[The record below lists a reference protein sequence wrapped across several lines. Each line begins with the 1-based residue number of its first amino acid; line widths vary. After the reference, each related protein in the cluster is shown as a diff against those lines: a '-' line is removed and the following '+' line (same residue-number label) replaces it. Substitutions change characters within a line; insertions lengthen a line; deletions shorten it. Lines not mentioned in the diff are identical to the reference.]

1 MNGKSRI
8 KLMSE
13 GNISKVLLKFG
24 IPMIVA
30 MLVTAFYNVVDAYF
44 VGGLGTSAMAA
55 VFVAFPIQL
64 IFSGV
69 GLTFGSGGG
78 SYISRLLGSG
88 DGKKA
93 NRVASIA
100 LFSSVCI
107 GIILAIF
114 LLSFIDQVLVFMGAT
129 KTILPYAKAYAII
142 FIIASIVST
151 FNVAMGNLAVSQGAA
166 SISLTAMLT
175 GTILNIILDPL
186 FIYTLDLGIKGSA
199 IATLVAQ
206 SVTMFIYIRYIF
218 GDKSYV
224 KVSFRYF
231 SLDKEI
237 YAQIFKIGIS
247 MLILQLL
254 TSMAMGLINM
264 TASNYGDA
272 AVAAMGIVTRI
283 VSLGF
288 YVVFGYMKGFQPVAG
303 YNYGAKNYKRL
314 REAIN
319 VSLKWTT
326 GFCIIW
332 TILIFIFS
340 KFIVSMFSDNITV
353 ICIAD
358 HALKA
363 NTIMF
368 ISFGFQFVYSTL
380 FLAIGKAKVGG
391 VLNMARQ
398 GIFFIPIILILPKMI
413 GLDGVIYT
421 QLIADLLTTIMTA
434 VFALNISKKINDLN
448 KTDVTQIIK

>member
-1 MNGKSRI
+1 MDANSRI
-8 KLMSE
+8 KLMRE
-13 GNISKVLLKFG
+13 GNISKVLIKFG

-78 SYISRLLGSG
+78 SYISRLLGAK
-88 DGKKA
+88 DGEKA

-107 GIILAIF
+107 GIILAMV
-114 LLSFIDQVLVFMGAT
+114 LLSFIDEVLVFMGAT

-142 FIIASIVST
+142 FIVASIVST

-166 SISLTAMLT
+166 SISLRAMLI
-175 GTILNIILDPL
+175 GTILNMILDPL
-186 FIYTLDLGIKGSA
+186 FIYTLGLGIKGSA

-206 SVTMFIYIRYIF
+206 SVTMFIYIRYIS

-224 KVSFRYF
+224 KVSFSHFR
-231 SLDKEI
+231 LDKEI

-247 MLILQLL
+247 MLALQVL
-254 TSMAMGLINM
+254 TSVAMGLINM
-264 TASNYGDA
+264 AASNYGDA

-283 VSLGF
+283 VSLGV
-288 YVVFGYMKGFQPVAG
+288 YVVFGYMKGFQPIAG
-303 YNYGAKNYKRL
+303 YNYGAKNYTRL
-314 REAIN
+314 RESIK

-332 TILIFIFS
+332 TVLIFILS
-340 KFIVSMFSDNITV
+340 KGIVSMFSDEEAV
-353 ICIAD
+353 IRIAD

-380 FLAIGKAKVGG
+380 FLAIGKAKAGG
-391 VLNMARQ
+391 ALSMARQ
-398 GIFFIPIILILPKMI
+398 GIFFIPVILILPNLM
-413 GLDGVIYT
+413 GMNGVIYS
-421 QLIADLLTTIMTA
+421 QPIADLLTTIMTA
-434 VFALNISKKINDLN
+434 IFAVNIHKKLNDIERYGILEG
-448 KTDVTQIIK
+448 

>member
-1 MNGKSRI
+1 MDANSRI
-8 KLMSE
+8 KLMRE
-13 GNISKVLLKFG
+13 GNISKALIKFG

-78 SYISRLLGSG
+78 SYISRLLGAK
-88 DGKKA
+88 DGEKA

-107 GIILAIF
+107 GIILAMG
-114 LLSFIDQVLVFMGAT
+114 LLSCIDEVLVFMGAT
-129 KTILPYAKAYAII
+129 KTILPYAKAYAIT
-142 FIIASIVST
+142 FIVASIVST

-166 SISLTAMLT
+166 SISLRAMLI
-175 GTILNIILDPL
+175 GTILNMILDPL
-186 FIYTLDLGIKGSA
+186 FIYTLGLGVKGSA

-206 SVTMFIYIRYIF
+206 SITMVIYIRYIS

-224 KVSFRYF
+224 KVSFSHFR
-231 SLDKEI
+231 LDKEI
-237 YAQIFKIGIS
+237 YGQIFKIGIS
-247 MLILQLL
+247 MLALQVL
-254 TSMAMGLINM
+254 TSVSMGLINM
-264 TASNYGDA
+264 AASNYGDT

-283 VSLGF
+283 VSLGV
-288 YVVFGYMKGFQPVAG
+288 YVVFGYMKGFQPIAG
-303 YNYGAKNYKRL
+303 YNYGAKNYTRL
-314 REAIN
+314 REAIK

-332 TILIFIFS
+332 TMIIFIFS
-340 KFIVSMFSDNITV
+340 KGIVSMFSEEEMV
-353 ICIAD
+353 IRIANYV
-358 HALKA
+358 LKA
-363 NTIMF
+363 NTMMF

-380 FLAIGKAKVGG
+380 FLAIGKAKAGG
-391 VLNMARQ
+391 VLSMARQ
-398 GIFFIPIILILPKMI
+398 GIFFIPVILILPKLM
-413 GLDGVIYT
+413 GLNGVIYS
-421 QLIADLLTTIMTA
+421 QPIADLLTTIMTA
-434 VFALNISKKINDLN
+434 IFAVNIQKKLNDIEKYGILEG
-448 KTDVTQIIK
+448 